1 MSLSRALI
9 GPQSAP
15 RAPTSHVIFVTKAI
29 DTYRTST
36 IAGLSD
42 SKFDNI
48 LKPSKPKKTVRNVT
62 ILGFDT
68 EFTND
73 GRLLSVQLAGLVA
86 DRIVSNIFYTSELD
100 KEKLFGYVKQFCQE
114 NSIALAENIV
124 LVAHFASAE
133 ISHISNFLRDFS
145 LRTYNRALEGS
156 TEIEYF
162 DASGRENLYFQG
174 ATEVEKYK
182 LRIVDLFG
190 FYPTSLDSVGKMY
203 GSEKMSLEGIGGLN
217 EKFWKSNMDRL
228 LAEHPDVFEGY
239 AKRDA
244 EVAVVAYTAMRKFYQ
259 DNYGIDALH
268 HKTTPGL
275 AMGVF
280 RSRYLGEAVAPFDLH
295 PEQYRHKNKKT
306 GEWKVSHRNRAYL
319 AEEWREPRR
328 AAMLAYWGGRN
339 EANGRGLL
347 KEPVQLYDV
356 VSLYPSA
363 AALQPLPNARTK
375 WIEFSSIEGTAG
387 LEGFA
392 NVIFEFPPDC
402 MYPCLP
408 VPGEMSDK
416 LYFPLEGTTWC
427 TLSEV
432 REAIRLGVRVIKITG
447 IGFKPGPDEI
457 NHPVRRYALD
467 FMEKKRNSQG
477 AERETNKLLLNSL
490 IGKFVETQK
499 DTELGEVLGLIKRG
513 TITQEQ
519 ASQVYKEKK
528 SSYRKRPR
536 DVGGGWWIE
545 AASLILGKARA
556 LMSQFISKG
565 AIMAV
570 TDSVIL
576 SKGTDISCAAPDEFR
591 SIGSDLKLEH
601 EGGTNWILRT
611 RAYGLSKDGNPVKVA
626 RHGFQL
632 PEQEFVSWVDK
643 SVEKGEAIPLTAE
656 KVHLVGLKEAIEK
669 EKTLGQ
675 MEIRE
680 SHPKLDWDQ
689 KRKETRVVNPFAEWA
704 LYPPQPS
711 VPEKMRERGRPRKN
725 N

>member
-1 MSLSRALI
+1 
-9 GPQSAP
+9 
-15 RAPTSHVIFVTKAI
+15 VTRAI

-162 DASGRENLYFQG
+162 DASGREDQYIEG
-174 ATEVEKYK
+174 TAEVEKYK

-190 FYPTSLDSVGKMY
+190 FYPMSLDTVGKMY
-203 GSEKMSLEGIGGLN
+203 GSEKISLEGIGGRG
-217 EKFWKSNMDRL
+217 EKYWKEKMDQL
-228 LAEHPDVFEGY
+228 LAEHPQHFETY

-244 EVAVVAYTAMRKFYQ
+244 EVAILAYTRMRKFYQ
-259 DNYGIDALH
+259 DNHGLDVLH
-268 HKTTPGL
+268 YKTTPGL
-275 AMGVF
+275 AMAIF
-280 RSRYLGEAVAPFDLH
+280 RTQYLGEPVVPFDLH
-295 PEQYRHKNKKT
+295 PEPYHHKNKKT
-306 GEWKVSHRNRAYL
+306 GEWKVSYRNRAFL
-319 AEEWREPRR
+319 REEWREPRR

-363 AALQPLPNARTK
+363 ATLQPLPNARTK

-467 FMEKKRNSQG
+467 FMEKKRSSQG

-499 DTELGEVLGLIKRG
+499 DTDLGEVLGLIKRG

-570 TDSVIL
+570 TDSVL
-576 SKGTDISCAAPDEFR
+576 LPKGTDISCPALDELR
-591 SIGSDLKLEH
+591 SIGSDLRLEH
-601 EGGTNWILRT
+601 EADTTWILRT
-611 RAYGLSKDGNPVKVA
+611 RVYVLSKEGKAVKVA
-626 RHGFQL
+626 RHGFSM
-632 PEQEFVSWVDK
+632 PEDEFVAWVEEC
-643 SVEKGEAIPLTAE
+643 EKEGEAIPLTA
-656 KVHLVGLKEAIEK
+656 KKIHLVGLKEAIEK
-669 EKTLGQ
+669 DKALGQ

-689 KRKETRVVNPFAEWA
+689 KRKETQVVNPFAEWA

-711 VPEKMRERGRPRKN
+711 VPERMRERGRPRKKN
-725 N
+725 